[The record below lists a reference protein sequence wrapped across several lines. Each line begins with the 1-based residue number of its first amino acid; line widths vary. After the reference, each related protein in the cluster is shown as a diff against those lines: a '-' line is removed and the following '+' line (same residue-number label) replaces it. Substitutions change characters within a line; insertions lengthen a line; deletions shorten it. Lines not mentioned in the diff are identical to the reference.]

1 MRIEVI
7 ALGAAIGLFLA
18 ACQISDTDRELTRL
32 ARLMPGTYESI
43 TTPESRVLIIV
54 PIWVEREAAHWFYV
68 EQALSAHPARPF
80 VQQIYRLD
88 RDPAGELLI
97 ERYTLPDPE
106 SVVGLWRHPERLDE
120 YAPSDLDLRAGC
132 TVYLTGEGPSRFT
145 GTTRGRNCAPM
156 SAGAAYA
163 TIDLAIGP
171 DGIELLERTY
181 DAEGNQVGGPNRA
194 QRLERR

>member
-1 MRIEVI
+1 MRIEFI
-7 ALGAAIGLFLA
+7 ALSAATGLFLA

-32 ARLMPGTYESI
+32 AQLMPGTYESI
-43 TTPESRVLIIV
+43 TAPESRVLIIV

-80 VQQIYRLD
+80 MQQVYRLD

-97 ERYTLPDPE
+97 ENYTLPDPE

-132 TVYLTGEGPSRFT
+132 TVYLTGKGPSRFT
-145 GTTRGRNCAPM
+145 GTTRERNCAPM

-171 DGIELLERTY
+171 DGIELLEQGF
-181 DAEGNQVGGPNRA
+181 DASGDKVRGPD
-194 QRLERR
+194 QPYRLVRR